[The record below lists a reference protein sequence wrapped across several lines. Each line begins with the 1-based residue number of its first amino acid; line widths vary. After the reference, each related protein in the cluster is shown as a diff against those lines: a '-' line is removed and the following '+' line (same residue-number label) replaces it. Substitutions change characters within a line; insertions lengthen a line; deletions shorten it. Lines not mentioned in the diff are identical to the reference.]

1 MRIIQRLVLGLAL
14 MLVGLAHAQTI
25 EVSMWDFLS
34 GGDGTR
40 MKQLVADFNA
50 SQDRIHVETTT
61 SDWGVPFYTKVRTA
75 IVAGQQPDVVS
86 YHLSRFPSAAPL
98 GLLRAISDQEL
109 AAAGL
114 SRDDYF
120 PLLVDKATYEG
131 QLYGVPLDTHPLV
144 LFYNKDLL
152 AELGL
157 LGEDGRPRGMD
168 DLATF
173 TATLE
178 TVAAHTG
185 QPALV
190 FPTNGSAVW
199 RVWLSL
205 VGQQGG
211 TVIDDGE
218 LTLDGTARDSFAAI
232 VEWADRGLA
241 ERNVETN
248 GASQAIFVA
257 GSAAFM
263 MNGVWN
269 VTTFE
274 DATAAGE
281 FPFEYG
287 VMPMPTLYDQPANWA
302 DSHALVIPTS
312 PRNEPSDEKVA
323 AILEFIAFVSKNS
336 QTWASGGHIPAY
348 RPVVDAEAYQTMEPN
363 VHYAAAAESVVYDP
377 DVAIAGAAG
386 PLQQAVHDFLTPA
399 VNGQLGVDEAL
410 EMFGAA
416 VEQLLQESSN

>member
-1 MRIIQRLVLGLAL
+1 MRTIRRLTIALAL
-14 MLVGLAHAQTI
+14 TLVGIAHAQTI
-25 EVSMWDFLS
+25 NVAMWDFLS

-75 IVAGQQPDVVS
+75 IVAGQQPDLVS
-86 YHLSRFPSAAPL
+86 YHLSRFPSAAPQ
-98 GLLRAISDQEL
+98 GLLRAISDDEL

-114 SRDDYF
+114 ARADYF
-120 PLLVDKATYEG
+120 SLLIDKATFDG

-152 AELGL
+152 NELGL
-157 LGEDGRPRGMD
+157 LGADGQPLGID
-168 DLATF
+168 DAAAF

-185 QPALV
+185 QPSLV

-205 VGQQGG
+205 VAQQGG
-211 TVIDDGE
+211 TVIEDGA
-218 LTLDGTARDSFAAI
+218 LTLDGAARDSLATM
-232 VEWADRGLA
+232 VDWADRGLA

-248 GASQAIFVA
+248 GASQAIFLA
-257 GSAAFM
+257 GNAAFM

-274 DATAAGE
+274 DATAAGD

-287 VMPMPTLYDQPANWA
+287 VMPIPTLYGQPANWA
-302 DSHALVIPTS
+302 DSHALAIPTS

-323 AILEFIAFVSKNS
+323 AILEFVAFVSKNS
-336 QTWASGGHIPAY
+336 QIWASGGHIPAY

-363 VHYAAAAESVVYDP
+363 VHYAAAADRVVYDP
-377 DVAIAGAAG
+377 DVEISGAAG
-386 PLQQAVHDFLTPA
+386 PLQQAVHDFITPA
-399 VNGQLGVDEAL
+399 FNGQIGVDEAL
-410 EMFGAA
+410 EMFGDA

>member
-1 MRIIQRLVLGLAL
+1 MRRIQALGLSLVLT
-14 MLVGLAHAQTI
+14 LVGLVHAQVI
-25 EVSMWDFLS
+25 EVTMWDFLS

-40 MKQLVADFNA
+40 MKQIVAEFNA

-98 GLLRAISDQEL
+98 GHLRAISDDEL

-114 SRDDYF
+114 SRDDFF
-120 PLLVDKATYEG
+120 PLLVEKATYDG

-152 AELGL
+152 NELGL
-157 LGEDGRPRGMD
+157 LGEDGRPLGID
-168 DLATF
+168 DIDAF
-173 TATLE
+173 TSTLE
-178 TVAAHTG
+178 RVAEHTG
-185 QPALV
+185 QPSLV

-205 VGQQGG
+205 VRQQGG
-211 TVIDDGE
+211 NVIENGE
-218 LTLDGTARDSFAAI
+218 LTLDGAARDAFATI
-232 VEWADRGLA
+232 VDWADRGLA
-241 ERNVETN
+241 ARNVESN
-248 GASQAIFVA
+248 GASQAIFMA
-257 GSAAFM
+257 GDAAFM

-274 DATAAGE
+274 DATAAGD

-287 VMPMPTLYDQPANWA
+287 VMPIPTLYDQPASWA

-312 PRNEPSDEKVA
+312 PSNEPSDEKVA
-323 AILEFIAFVSKNS
+323 AILEFIAFVNKNS
-336 QTWASGGHIPAY
+336 QIWASGGHIPAY
-348 RPVVDAEAYQTMEPN
+348 LPVVNAEAYQTMEPN

-377 DVAIAGAAG
+377 DVEIAGAAG

-410 EMFGAA
+410 DMFGDA